1 MTSLTTCHN
10 CWTKG
15 DCRTCPYKS
24 NLEIETQN
32 GEKMLTNDQMKQGR
46 FEKLAKGKKLYNA
59 ITNHLNNDGTVLICT
74 YTKATKYQQKH
85 INMFKL
91 GKSGSVYVQRGKN
104 WDCIDFVGIK
114 LIN

>member
-1 MTSLTTCHN
+1 
-10 CWTKG
+10 
-15 DCRTCPYKS
+15 
-24 NLEIETQN
+24 
-32 GEKMLTNDQMKQGR
+32 MLTNDQMKQGR
-46 FEKLAKGKKLYNA
+46 FEKLATGKKLYNA